1 MQKKRKLEN
10 SGIGNEPGEP
20 SIVSSLVEQISE
32 EHLLRND
39 IDPNTNCPKCRKN
52 YATPGSF
59 RRHLQLFHKAA
70 KDSDEYL
77 QTFEAANRKKHEK
90 IVADQTEKKCIL
102 CQQIFPTD
110 MQLSA
115 HMTDFHKL
123 IEVNDDD
130 PPRHAVDP
138 VSFSVVAKKKLTP
151 NLNVSMCGQ
160 ENDAMACPICQKVTF

>member
-1 MQKKRKLEN
+1 MEI
-10 SGIGNEPGEP
+10 SGTGNEPGEP

-32 EHLLRND
+32 KHLLPTKLRND
-39 IDPNTNCPKCRKN
+39 IDLNTNCPKCRKN
-52 YATPGSF
+52 YATLGSF
-59 RRHLQLFHKAA
+59 RRHLQLFHRAA

-77 QTFEAANRKKHEK
+77 QTFQASNRKKPEK
-90 IVADQTEKKCIL
+90 IVADETEKKCIL
-102 CQQIFPTD
+102 CQLIFPTD

-138 VSFSVVAKKKLTP
+138 VSFSVVAKKKKTP